1 METVDWESGPFDIY
15 LYVGCANPPAPG
27 EEIPLPLREPSVF
40 VRVMRWESRGFL
52 GLDLLRPEVA
62 TIRKWFK
69 EHHASVLLVP
79 VAYRQPRV
87 TVEEAYPIAEQFRRQ
102 KQSRRYPTLTWGP
115 IVRAAH
121 AGEACAWAFFSGSDE
136 LQRQGYVPGGL
147 FACVDKLDGH
157 VWTDEDDN
165 RRNALNDA
173 S

>member
-1 METVDWESGPFDIY
+1 M
-15 LYVGCANPPAPG
+15 
-27 EEIPLPLREPSVF
+27 F

-87 TVEEAYPIAEQFRRQ
+87 TVEEAYPIAEQFLRQ
-102 KQSRRYPTLTWGP
+102 KQSRRYSTLTWGP

-121 AGEACAWAFFSGSDE
+121 AGEACAWAFFSGSHE

-147 FACVDKLDGH
+147 FACVDKLEATYGPTRTTTAETLSTTHHKQRCADSH
-157 VWTDEDDN
+157 LPTS
-165 RRNALNDA
+165 A
-173 S
+173 SGLAGTQSDSGT